1 MLSYCSPFSKRKNC
15 EMKCVT
21 HDLMEDHSHS
31 NAILLQ
37 DQMPLVLHLAI
48 VSVLYVDIIQI
59 HMFIAD
65 IKVHIQYTIKIFKLK
80 CHNDFTLYLNT
91 NHNQLTIIK

>member
-48 VSVLYVDIIQI
+48 VSVLYVILF
-59 HMFIAD
+59 MF
-65 IKVHIQYTIKIFKLK
+65 
-80 CHNDFTLYLNT
+80 NDKHLLLGN
-91 NHNQLTIIK
+91 